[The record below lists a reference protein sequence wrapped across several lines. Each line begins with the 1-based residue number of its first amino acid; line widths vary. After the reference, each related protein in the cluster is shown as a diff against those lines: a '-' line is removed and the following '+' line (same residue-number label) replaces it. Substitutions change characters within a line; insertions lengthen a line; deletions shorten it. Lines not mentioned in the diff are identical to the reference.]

1 MRLKFNKE
9 AKSLVE
15 ESNYLIKNFP
25 YKIKGE
31 TVIELG
37 MGKGEML
44 LELAKVQQNK
54 NFIGI
59 EKFDTVILK
68 ALKRFEKE
76 KLNNVLVINKDIKN
90 IEEFFEGKVNEIW
103 LTFSDPWPKKR
114 HSKRRL
120 THKLFLEKYKLILDP
135 KGIIKLKTDNDNFFA
150 FSLESIKEFAN
161 TKIIF
166 ETNDLHSS
174 IKNEN
179 NYYTGYEK
187 KWKEKGKKINYLEF
201 CFI

>member
-15 ESNYLIKNFP
+15 ESNYLIKVFP

-44 LELAKVQQNK
+44 LELAKAQPDK

-114 HSKRRL
+114 HAKRRL
-120 THKLFLEKYKLILDP
+120 THKLFLEKYQGILAAN
-135 KGIIKLKTDNDNFFA
+135 GIIKLKTDNDNFFA
-150 FSLESIKEFAN
+150 YSLESIREFSN
-161 TKIIF
+161 TKILF

-179 NYYTGYEK
+179 NFYTGYEK
-187 KWKEKGKKINYLEF
+187 KWNERGKKINYLEF

>member
-15 ESNYLIKNFP
+15 ESNYLIKSFP

-44 LELAKVQQNK
+44 TELAKAEGNK
-54 NFIGI
+54 SFIGI
-59 EKFDTVILK
+59 EKFDTVTLK
-68 ALKRFEKE
+68 ALKRFKKE
-76 KLNNVLVINKDIKN
+76 NLNNVLVINKDIKN

-114 HSKRRL
+114 HAKRRL
-120 THKLFLEKYKLILDP
+120 THKLFLEKYKNILIP
-135 KGIIKLKTDNDNFFA
+135 NGIIKLKTDNDNFFA
-150 FSLESIKEFAN
+150 YSLESIKEFGK
-161 TKIIF
+161 TKILF

-187 KWKEKGKKINYLEF
+187 KWNEKGKKINYLEF
-201 CFI
+201 CFV

>member
-15 ESNYLIKNFP
+15 ESNYLIKDFP
-25 YKIKGE
+25 YKIKGNV
-31 TVIELG
+31 VIELG

-44 LELAKVQQNK
+44 SELAKFQQDK

-68 ALKRFEKE
+68 AIKRFERE

-114 HSKRRL
+114 HAKRRL
-120 THKLFLEKYKLILDP
+120 THKLFLEKYKNILTPD
-135 KGIIKLKTDNDNFFA
+135 GIIKLKTDNDNFFA
-150 FSLESIKEFAN
+150 YSLESIKDFEK

-187 KWKEKGKKINYLEF
+187 KWQEKGKKINYLEF
-201 CFI
+201 CFT